1 MTSINLITSRRFVP
15 YFVTQFTGAFNDS
28 LIRRAVEM
36 LIVFRGLS
44 GDLAPSTAVFLLLAL
59 FMCPFFIFSAF
70 AGYLADVGR
79 KELLVRYIKIA
90 ELIIVGIAAY
100 GLIGDSLLFC
110 TLGVLGLGVHS
121 AFFGPV
127 KFSLPPEHLEERE
140 LVAANG
146 LIEAGTNIA
155 VLTGTIVGGLL
166 TLAANGTTYISL
178 LGIGV
183 ALTGIVASS
192 LIPNGNQNQKQD
204 IRTINR
210 LGTYAL
216 IKKLWMTPT
225 YWRLSIGISW
235 FWTLGALLISLFTL
249 LVKDVLHGPEYL
261 VSIFFALFS
270 IGVGCGSILCNRLLK
285 GAIEATFV
293 PVSALGMGLG
303 LLVFSLLINI
313 IPPVTDIYGLTTLS
327 GAALCASLLLV
338 SISAGLFVVPLYS
351 MLQERTANSE
361 RSQIIAGNNIL
372 NASCMVIGSILM
384 AILFSYLPVTAII
397 IILGLCNLVAALYSC
412 LLLPKELIK
421 GILRLIF
428 LSLFKARIVGAAHLK
443 SCKGAALIIPNHL
456 SFLDAVMLGA
466 FLPGDV
472 AFAVNTEISKRWW
485 LRSVS
490 VFLEVV
496 PIDPTNPMA
505 LRTLIDHLKKG
516 TKVVIFPEGRITVT
530 GTLMKIYEGP
540 SIIADKTGAPL
551 IPIRLEGFQYTH
563 FSKMGGKVA
572 RRLLPQLTMIICDA
586 VNLQVPAALK
596 GKKRREALGIKL
608 YDLMTEVIYR
618 TNERGPTILHG
629 LERIAQITHR
639 KKIAA
644 KDPFSSGLSVRQ
656 IIFKSF
662 ILSRL
667 PVFSTAEHTSNLHMA
682 DEPLSGKPQAQEY
695 IGILLPT
702 GIPMLLS
709 ILATHWNRKVP
720 ALINYSHSLE
730 QMLACCKTACITRI
744 VTSRRF
750 ITLAKLSNHEEQ
762 LKSLGICFTY
772 LDDEQ
777 QKLSF
782 FPKLSGSFGYFIKTS
797 FAKITGRSYIPGE
810 ANDSAVVLFTSG
822 SEGMPKGVVLSHE
835 NLLHNVEQVTASVP
849 VLQTDK
855 VFNALPMFHSFGLTG
870 ATLMPLLRG
879 AEVFLYPSS
888 LHYKLIPECIYNET
902 STILFGT
909 PTFLSGYGRKAHAY
923 DFFSIRY
930 IFSGAERLSD
940 LVRNLY
946 QDKFGLRIF
955 EGYGATETSPV
966 IAVNTPFHFKRGA
979 VGRIVPGM
987 EYRLEEI
994 PGITD
999 GGRLHVKGPNVMKG
1013 YLKADHPGVIQ
1024 PPIDGWYDTGDIVSI
1039 DDQGF
1044 ITIKGRA
1051 KRFAK
1056 IGGEMVSL
1064 TAIEQSLETRWP
1076 EAQHAILAISDPRK
1090 GERLIYLTTLS
1101 SANKEAVNSTLKAA
1115 GFTELW
1121 IPKEIQIKQKLPLL
1135 GSGKVDLVTLAREI
1149 TNTTD

>member
-1 MTSINLITSRRFVP
+1 
-15 YFVTQFTGAFNDS
+15 
-28 LIRRAVEM
+28 M

-59 FMCPFFIFSAF
+59 FMSPFFIFSAF

-79 KELLVRYIKIA
+79 KELLVRYIKLA
-90 ELIIVGIAAY
+90 ELVIVSVAAY
-100 GLIGDSLLFC
+100 GLTGDSLTVC
-110 TLGVLGLGVHS
+110 TLGVLGLGIHS

-127 KFSLPPEHLEERE
+127 KFSLPPEHLGEQE

-166 TLAANGTTYISL
+166 TLAPNGPRYISV
-178 LGIGV
+178 LGVLV
-183 ALTGIVASS
+183 AVSGITASY
-192 LIPNGNQNQKQD
+192 LIPNRALAQGNNQAAV
-204 IRTINR
+204 TR

-216 IKKLWMTPT
+216 IRKLWETPT

-270 IGVGCGSILCNRLLK
+270 IGVGGGSILCNRLLK
-285 GAIEATFV
+285 GSIEATFV
-293 PVSALGMGLG
+293 PLSALGMGLG
-303 LLVFSLLINI
+303 LLIFSLLINI
-313 IPPVTDIYGLTTLS
+313 IPPIADIYALFTPLGSALS
-327 GAALCASLLLV
+327 ASLLLV

-351 MLQERTANSE
+351 MLQKRTPSSE

-372 NASCMVIGSILM
+372 NASCMVIGSVLM
-384 AILFSYLPVTAII
+384 AILFTYLPVTAII
-397 IILGLCNLVAALYSC
+397 IILGISNLIAAIYSC

-428 LSLFKARIVGAAHLK
+428 LSLFKARIVGSENLS
-443 SCKGAALIIPNHL
+443 SCKDAALIIPNHL
-456 SFLDAVMLGA
+456 SFLDAVMLAA

-472 AFAVNTEISKRWW
+472 AFAVNTEISRRWW

-496 PIDPTNPMA
+496 PVDPTNPMA
-505 LRTLIDHLKKG
+505 LRTLIDHLRRG

-572 RRLLPQLTMIICDA
+572 RRLLPQLTMIVCKA
-586 VNLQVPAALK
+586 TKLQVNAEFK
-596 GKKRREALGIKL
+596 GKKRREALSLKL

-629 LERIAQITHR
+629 LARIAHITSR

-644 KDPFSSGLSVRQ
+644 KDPFSSGLSLRQ
-656 IIFKSF
+656 IMFKSF

-667 PVFSTAEHTSNLHMA
+667 AAFSEIKQHPSLRIS
-682 DEPLSGKPQAQEY
+682 DRPQEQEY

-720 ALINYSHSLE
+720 ALINYSHSLD
-730 QMLACCKTACITRI
+730 QMLACCKTACISRI
-744 VTSRRF
+744 ITSHRF
-750 ITLAKLSNHEEQ
+750 ITLAKLTLHEEQ
-762 LKSLGICFTY
+762 LKSMGIQFTY

-777 QKLSF
+777 QNLSLLFKFFGSLAYFARKLFS
-782 FPKLSGSFGYFIKTS
+782 KLSGHSS
-797 FAKITGRSYIPGE
+797 IPGE
-810 ANDSAVVLFTSG
+810 ATDSAVVLFTSG
-822 SEGMPKGVVLSHE
+822 SEGMPKGVVLSHD

-888 LHYKLIPECIYNET
+888 LHYRLIPECIYNER

-909 PTFLSGYGRKAHAY
+909 PTFLAGYGRKAHAY
-923 DFFSIRY
+923 DLFSIRY

-1013 YLKADHPGVIQ
+1013 YLRSDNPGVIQ
-1024 PPIDGWYDTGDIVSI
+1024 PPADGWYDTGDIVSI
-1039 DDQGF
+1039 DNQGF

-1064 TAIEQSLETRWP
+1064 TAIEQSLESRWP
-1076 EAQHAILAISDPRK
+1076 EAQHAVIAVPDHRK
-1090 GERLIYLTTLS
+1090 GERLIFVTTLS
-1101 SANKEAVNSTLKAA
+1101 TANKEAVNSTLKEA

-1121 IPKEIQIKQKLPLL
+1121 MPKQIQIKQKLPLL
-1135 GSGKVDLVTLAREI
+1135 GSGKVDLVALVREI
-1149 TNTTD
+1149 NVV

>member
-1 MTSINLITSRRFVP
+1 MTTFSLLNSRRFLP
-15 YFVTQFTGAFNDS
+15 YVITQFTGAFNDS
-28 LIRRAVEM
+28 LVRRAVEM

-59 FMCPFFIFSAF
+59 FMSPFFIFSAL
-70 AGYLADVGR
+70 AGFLADVGR
-79 KELLVRYIKIA
+79 KEVLVRYIKTA
-90 ELIIVGIAAY
+90 EVVIVLVSAY
-100 GLIGDSLLFC
+100 GLVGDSLLFC

-155 VLTGTIVGGLL
+155 VLTGTIVGGIL
-166 TLAANGTTYISL
+166 TLTSQGPLFVSVLAILVSIS
-178 LGIGV
+178 GIF
-183 ALTGIVASS
+183 ASS
-192 LIPNGNQNQKQD
+192 LIPNRPQSTDPESRKMVRQ
-204 IRTINR
+204 
-210 LGTYAL
+210 GTFSL
-216 IKKLWMTPT
+216 IKKLWFNPT

-249 LVKDVLHGPEYL
+249 LVKDALQGPEYL
-261 VSIFFALFS
+261 VSVFFALFS
-270 IGVGCGSILCNRLLK
+270 IGVGCGSVLCNRLLK
-285 GAIEATFV
+285 GSIEATFV
-293 PVSALGMGLG
+293 PLSALGMGIG
-303 LLVFSLLINI
+303 LLSFSLLINL
-313 IPPVTDIYGLTTLS
+313 IPPVKEISELLS
-327 GAALCASLLLV
+327 PIGISLCASLLLV

-351 MLQERTANSE
+351 ILQERTPHLE

-384 AILFSYLPVTAII
+384 AILFSLMSVTAII
-397 IILGLCNLVAALYSC
+397 VILGLCNLIAAIYSC

-421 GILRLIF
+421 GILRLFF
-428 LSLFKARIVGAAHLK
+428 LSLFKARVVGDEHLK
-443 SCKGAALIIPNHL
+443 GCKDAALIIPNHL

-485 LRSVS
+485 MRSVS
-490 VFLEVV
+490 VFLDVIA
-496 PIDPTNPMA
+496 IDPTNPMA
-505 LRTLIDHLKKG
+505 LRTLIDRLKKG

-530 GTLMKIYEGP
+530 GTLMKVYEGP
-540 SIIADKTGAPL
+540 SLIADKTGAPL
-551 IPIRLEGFQYTH
+551 IPIRLEGFQYTP
-563 FSKMGGKVA
+563 FSKMGGKVT
-572 RRLLPQLTMIICDA
+572 RRLLPQLTMIICEPSRLA
-586 VNLQVPAALK
+586 VSPDIK

-629 LERIAQITHR
+629 LERISRITSSN
-639 KKIAA
+639 KIVA
-644 KDPFSSGLSVRQ
+644 KDPFSPGLTLRQ

-662 ILSRL
+662 ILSRIL
-667 PVFSTAEHTSNLHMA
+667 AYGADKAESGNKQSNR
-682 DEPLSGKPQAQEY
+682 DQSSEY
-695 IGILLPT
+695 LGILLPT
-702 GIPMLLS
+702 GIPMLLT
-709 ILATHWNRKVP
+709 ILAAHWSRKVP

-730 QMLACCKTACITRI
+730 QMLACCRTTGVRTIIT
-744 VTSRRF
+744 SHRF
-750 ITLAKLSNHEEQ
+750 IAIAKLTSHEER
-762 LKSLGICFTY
+762 LKSSGISFTY
-772 LDDEQ
+772 LDDE
-777 QKLSF
+777 LVRI
-782 FPKLSGSFGYFIKTS
+782 GSMEKAVGALIFWVRRFVAGLT
-797 FAKITGRSYIPGE
+797 ARSHIPGS
-810 ANDSAVVLFTSG
+810 ASDSAVVLFTSG
-822 SEGMPKGVVLSHE
+822 SEGMPKGVVLSHD
-835 NLLHNVEQVTASVP
+835 NLLHNVEQVTSSVP

-888 LHYKLIPECIYNET
+888 LHYRMIPECIYNET

-909 PTFLSGYGRKAHAY
+909 PTFLAGYGRKAHAY

-940 LVRNLY
+940 AVRNLY

-966 IAVNTPFHFKRGA
+966 IAVNTPFHFKKGA

-994 PGITD
+994 PGISE

-1013 YLKADHPGVIQ
+1013 YLKAENPGILQ
-1024 PPIDGWYDTGDIVSI
+1024 PPVDGWYDTGDIVTI
-1039 DDQGF
+1039 DEQGF

-1064 TAIEQSLETRWP
+1064 TAIEQRLESMWP
-1076 EAQHAILAISDPRK
+1076 DAQHAVVSVPDQRK
-1090 GERLIYLTTLS
+1090 GERLIYVTTLASATKDSVS
-1101 SANKEAVNSTLKAA
+1101 SLLKES

-1121 IPKEIQIKQKLPLL
+1121 IPREIQVRQKLPLL
-1135 GSGKVDLVTLAREI
+1135 GSGKVDLVTLTKELLGQ
-1149 TNTTD
+1149 